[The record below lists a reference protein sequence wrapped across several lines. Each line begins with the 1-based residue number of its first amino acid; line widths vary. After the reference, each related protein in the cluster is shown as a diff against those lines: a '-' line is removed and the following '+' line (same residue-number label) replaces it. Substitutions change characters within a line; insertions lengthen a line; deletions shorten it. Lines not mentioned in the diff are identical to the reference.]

1 MDTSPIR
8 ISDVTVRYTST
19 GKVSSYCVECF
30 HDGLKEHR
38 EVKSSDTGVLTNKVQ
53 ALVDRWEEKWQKT
66 LHQNSKVES
75 ASAAEAATA
84 EAQRALAE
92 CEQLLAHTLAKDDR
106 VDWGKLK
113 IHKPFSWAHG
123 SVPGIQY
130 KPKSGEPIAAK
141 VIQIPDAPERTDAKY
156 KPRFGLLDHLLGFMK
171 RGKLEA
177 MDLLFANDIQA
188 HSITRTKAV
197 ETNSQ
202 RETALRCERLAF
214 EAAREAYDAQVAA
227 ISAKVDELHNAWS
240 KKSADAVMEHA
251 ELVLNAS
258 EYPDWLNPDFAIGY
272 FADSGMMIVDYQLPP
287 PDGIP
292 TLERVTFVKSRNE
305 TTEKH
310 LTDAKAQ
317 KLFDTICYQIA
328 LRTIHELFEA
338 DEPNAIQAVT
348 FNGWVEATNKATGRT
363 ERACILSVQALK
375 EEFLAFDLAKI
386 DPKACFK
393 LLKGVAASSLAQL
406 APVRPVIQLD
416 RDDTRFVDSYDV
428 ASKLDESTNL
438 AAMSWED
445 FEHLVRELFGKVFS
459 GPGAEVKVTQAS
471 RDGGVDAIALDP
483 DPIKGGKIVIQ
494 AKRYTGTVGVSAV
507 RDLYGTVLNEGANR
521 GILVTTS
528 NFGPDAYK
536 FAAGK
541 PITLLNGSNLLSL
554 LSDHGHK
561 AKIDLA
567 EAKRLLQNA

>member
-1 MDTSPIR
+1 MNSDPVR
-8 ISDVTVRYTST
+8 ISEVTARYTTT
-19 GKVSSYCVECF
+19 GKLSSYCVECF

-38 EVKSSDTGVLTNKVQ
+38 EIKSSDGGVLVNKVQ
-53 ALVDRWEEKWQKT
+53 ALVDRWEEKWQKV
-66 LHQNSKVES
+66 LDHSAKVES
-75 ASAAEAATA
+75 AAAADETTA
-84 EAQRALAE
+84 EAQRVLAE
-92 CEQLLAHTLAKDDR
+92 CNELLGHTLSTDDRIDWELLKSHKRFVWQHERTSGLRYHAATGEPLSAEMIPVAAAPQRADRKYAPKLGFLDYIFGFLKRKKIEAAELLLANDTA
-106 VDWGKLK
+106 
-113 IHKPFSWAHG
+113 AH
-123 SVPGIQY
+123 
-130 KPKSGEPIAAK
+130 
-141 VIQIPDAPERTDAKY
+141 ERTRKNAES
-156 KPRFGLLDHLLGFMK
+156 M
-171 RGKLEA
+171 
-177 MDLLFANDIQA
+177 
-188 HSITRTKAV
+188 
-197 ETNSQ
+197 NSQ
-202 RETALRCERLAF
+202 REAQLRTERLAF
-214 EAAREAYDAQVAA
+214 SAAQVAFNEHA
-227 ISAKVDELHNAWS
+227 ATVNAKVDQLHDGWAS
-240 KKSADAVMEHA
+240 KRADAVVEHA

-258 EYPDWLNPDFAIGY
+258 EYPGWLRTDFAIGY
-272 FADSGMMIVDYQLPP
+272 VRETGMMVVDYQLPA
-287 PDGIP
+287 PDEIP
-292 TLERVTFVKSRNE
+292 TLERVSYIKARDE

-310 LTDAKAQ
+310 LTEAKAQ
-317 KLFDTICYQIA
+317 KLFDTVCYQIA

-338 DEPNAIQAVT
+338 DEPDAIQAVT

-406 APVRPVIQLD
+406 AAVRPVIQLD
-416 RDDTRFVDSYDV
+416 RNDSRFVDSYDV
-428 ASKLDESTNL
+428 TNNLDESTNL

-445 FEHLVRELFGKVFS
+445 FEHLVRELFGKIFS
-459 GPGAEVKVTQAS
+459 SPGAEVRVTQAS

-536 FAAGK
+536 FASGK
-541 PITLLNGSNLLSL
+541 PLTLLNGSNLLSL
-554 LSDHGHK
+554 LGDHGHK

-567 EAKRLLQNA
+567 EAKRLAQA

>member
-1 MDTSPIR
+1 MAANPVR
-8 ISDVTVRYTST
+8 ISDVTARYTTT
-19 GKVSSYCVECF
+19 GKISSYCVECF

-38 EVKSSDTGVLTNKVQ
+38 EIKSSDTGVLANKVQ
-53 ALVDRWEEKWQKT
+53 ALVDRWEEKWQKA
-66 LHQNSKVES
+66 LHSNAKVQS

-84 EAQRALAE
+84 EAQRVLAE
-92 CEQLLAHTLAKDDR
+92 CETLLSHTLSTDDR
-106 VDWGKLK
+106 VDWDLLK
-113 IHKPFSWAHG
+113 THKRFVWDRDRTSGIRYDAATNEPLSAEVIR
-123 SVPGIQY
+123 VPIGPQH
-130 KPKSGEPIAAK
+130 
-141 VIQIPDAPERTDAKY
+141 TDAKY
-156 KPRFGLLDHLLGFMK
+156 APKFGFFDHLFGFLK
-171 RGKLEA
+171 RSKIEA
-177 MDLLFANDIQA
+177 ADLLLANDGAA
-188 HSITRTKAV
+188 HERAREKA
-197 ETNSQ
+197 EATNAQ
-202 RETALRCERLAF
+202 REKHLREERIAYAAAEKAF
-214 EAAREAYDAQVAA
+214 IEHAAA
-227 ISAKVDELHNAWS
+227 INAKVDQLHDTWTN
-240 KKSADAVMEHA
+240 KSSEAVVEHA

-258 EYPDWLNPDFAIGY
+258 EYPEWFDVDFEIGY
-272 FADSGMMIVDYQLPP
+272 VPDTGMMVVEYQLPA
-287 PDGIP
+287 PDEIP
-292 TLERVTFVKSRNE
+292 TLERVSYVKSRNE

-310 LTDAKAQ
+310 LTEAKAQ
-317 KLFDTICYQIA
+317 KLFDAICYQIA

-386 DPKACFK
+386 EPKACFK

-406 APVRPVIQLD
+406 AAVRPVIQLD
-416 RDDTRFVDSYDV
+416 RNDSRFVDSYDV
-428 ASKLDESTNL
+428 TNSLDESTNL

-445 FEHLVRELFGKVFS
+445 FEHLVRELFGKIFS
-459 GPGAEVKVTQAS
+459 GPGAEVRVTQAS

-507 RDLYGTVLNEGANR
+507 RDLYGTVMNEGANR

-536 FAAGK
+536 FASGK

-554 LSDHGHK
+554 LNDHGHK

-567 EAKRLLQNA
+567 EAKRLAQA